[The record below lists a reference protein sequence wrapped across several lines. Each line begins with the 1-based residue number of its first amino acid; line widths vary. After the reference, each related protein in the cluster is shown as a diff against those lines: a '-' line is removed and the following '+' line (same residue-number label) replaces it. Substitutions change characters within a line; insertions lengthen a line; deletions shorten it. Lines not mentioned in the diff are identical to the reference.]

1 MDDEDPLYDKVPS
14 DEDYASVASE
24 SSSTIQI
31 GSDVNNGRDS
41 PGLATS
47 PPPKPSKQFNY
58 NSTNGNSSHNH
69 KNNNKTNLNHSNSH
83 KNSPSPH
90 SASTSPSTTT
100 SNLNKS
106 STPTR
111 LFPTSHK
118 EHKILNTRFEK
129 VPIQAAAAASAVL
142 AITAT
147 SSLPSGALS
156 HHSNNN
162 SNGSPAGGNNSVLV
176 ANAESCLNSI
186 INSLNQI
193 DYSHL
198 TGGGGSEISNDHR
211 NYCGMTTDSF
221 ELAQMG
227 HANNNGFKFPMATGR
242 GDLYN
247 ELKNENELMQAMVRN
262 QIVVSF

>member
-1 MDDEDPLYDKVPS
+1 MPS

-31 GSDVNNGRDS
+31 GSDVNNGGRDS

-58 NSTNGNSSHNH
+58 NSTNGNSHNH
-69 KNNNKTNLNHSNSH
+69 KNSKTNLNNSNSH

-147 SSLPSGALS
+147 SSLSSGALS
-156 HHSNNN
+156 HNSNNN

-198 TGGGGSEISNDHR
+198 TGGGGGGEISNDHR

-221 ELAQMG
+221 ELAQMQS
-227 HANNNGFKFPMATGR
+227 HVNNNGFKLPMATGR
-242 GDLYN
+242 ADLYN
-247 ELKNENELMQAMVRN
+247 ELKNENELMQAMVKN
-262 QIVVSF
+262 